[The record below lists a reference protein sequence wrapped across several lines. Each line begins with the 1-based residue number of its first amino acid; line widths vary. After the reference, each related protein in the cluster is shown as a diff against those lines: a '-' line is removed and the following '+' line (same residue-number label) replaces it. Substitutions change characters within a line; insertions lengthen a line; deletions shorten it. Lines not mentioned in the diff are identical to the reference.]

1 MHSQTLCELY
11 PRPLGFIGFHMAY
24 YLTTLEM
31 NSKNGDGL
39 SLCMTWHHGTEDNYN
54 RLLSVR
60 LSRLPGCDF
69 KIHPTQ

>member
-1 MHSQTLCELY
+1 
-11 PRPLGFIGFHMAY
+11 
-24 YLTTLEM
+24 
-31 NSKNGDGL
+31 
-39 SLCMTWHHGTEDNYN
+39 MTWHHGTEDNYN